1 MSSEALKTVIKDLT
15 IKSEQLLEAVRK
27 CESDLN
33 VISTV
38 CNNVTKLIGEGV
50 KGARAKEKD
59 NLQDAYHT
67 LLANVQVIHE
77 TILKEPQRLSVEL
90 IKLISKKENLDETI
104 AFLHGRVR
112 AEQQKEQKQMELVD
126 KILKGELGEKRKPGQ
141 RPESVKNVRAAK
153 TYIKENNLEQEDED
167 PVIEVTVDIPIEN
180 EATSEISEF
189 AADQDPS
196 CELVAE
202 NEAVDDQPQ
211 SEK

>member
-67 LLANVQVIHE
+67 LLANIQVIHE

-104 AFLHGRVR
+104 ASVR
-112 AEQQKEQKQMELVD
+112 A
-126 KILKGELGEKRKPGQ
+126 
-141 RPESVKNVRAAK
+141 
-153 TYIKENNLEQEDED
+153 
-167 PVIEVTVDIPIEN
+167 
-180 EATSEISEF
+180 
-189 AADQDPS
+189 
-196 CELVAE
+196 C
-202 NEAVDDQPQ
+202 
-211 SEK
+211 